1 MVHLDNG
8 TLFSTK
14 KKPQQWLSGVRRK
27 RKTNRQNTEDL
38 YGNETTL
45 YDTIMVG
52 TCAIILLPKPI
63 ECTTLYVVT
72 VNVRVNLK
80 VNYRLLVTVMCQC
93 AFISGNVPLWWG
105 MLRVG
110 EAEHVRIKGIWELS
124 AFSTQFYCGCKT
136 APKSCL
142 FLNISSI
149 SK

>member
-1 MVHLDNG
+1 M
-8 TLFSTK
+8 LFSTK

-80 VNYRLLVTVMCQC
+80 INYRLLVTVMCQC
-93 AFISGNVPLWWG
+93 AFINCNAGTLLVSNVDG
-105 MLRVG
+105 RG
-110 EAEHVRIKGIWELS
+110 
-124 AFSTQFYCGCKT
+124 GCPYVQ
-136 APKSCL
+136 AGVCRKSQG
-142 FLNISSI
+142 
-149 SK
+149 SKK